1 MIKYLR
7 KKQLG
12 LNLFFIIL
20 SLTYIIPFLILISVS
35 FSREQDVWKYG
46 YSILPKNFD
55 LTAYKWVFRNPG
67 QILQAYKVTIA
78 FSVLHV
84 FTTVIVTL
92 LAAYPLS
99 RKDFKYRNVIT
110 GLMFFT
116 LLFSAGT
123 VPHYIWNTQYLHL
136 GNTLWIYFLPGSL
149 QVWNVFMIRT
159 FMQGIPYELTEAA
172 TIDGASEWDVFFKV
186 MIPLTK
192 PGIATIALLTFLGS
206 WNNWITSMLY
216 ITKDELISLQYFL
229 QRILEEAEFLR
240 ENEQAANLIGQND
253 IPSETVR
260 FAMAVTVAGPA
271 LFVFPFFQK
280 YFVKGITIGGVK
292 G

>member
-1 MIKYLR
+1 MIK
-7 KKQLG
+7 KIKGKQLG
-12 LNLFFIIL
+12 LNLFFTVL
-20 SLTYIIPFLILISVS
+20 SLTFIIPFLILIAVS
-35 FSREQDVWKYG
+35 LSNEQDVWQYG
-46 YSILPKNFD
+46 YRLVPKRFD

-67 QILQAYKVTIA
+67 QILQAYKVTA
-78 FSVLHV
+78 TFSILHMI
-84 FTTVIVTL
+84 TTVFVTL

-99 RKDFKYRNVIT
+99 RKEFKYRNIIT

-123 VPHYIWNTQYLHL
+123 VPKYIWNTQFLNL
-136 GNTLWIYFLPGSL
+136 GNTIWIYVLPGTL

-172 TIDGASEWDVFFKV
+172 IIDGAGEWSVFLRI

-206 WNNWITSMLY
+206 WNNWMTSLLY
-216 ITKDELISLQYFL
+216 ITKDELVSLQYFL

-240 ENEQAANLIGQND
+240 ENEAASQLMGGND

-260 FAMAVTVAGPA
+260 FAMAITVAGPA

>member
-1 MIKYLR
+1 MFRYLR
-7 KKQLG
+7 RKQFG
-12 LNLFFIIL
+12 LNLFFTIL
-20 SLTYIIPFLILISVS
+20 SLSYIIPFMILLSVS
-35 FSREQDVWKYG
+35 FSREQDVWQYG
-46 YSILPKNFD
+46 YSILPRNFD
-55 LTAYKWVFRNPG
+55 LTAYKWVFKNPA
-67 QILQAYKVTIA
+67 QILQAYKVTIT

-84 FTTVIVTL
+84 FTTVFVTL

-99 RKDFKYRNVIT
+99 RKEFKLRGIIT

-123 VPHYIWNTQYLHL
+123 VPHYIWNTRYLHL
-136 GNTLWIYFLPGSL
+136 GNTIWIYVLPGTL

-159 FMQGIPYELTEAA
+159 FMQGIPFELTEAA
-172 TIDGASEWDVFFKV
+172 TIDGATEWDVFFKI

-206 WNNWITSMLY
+206 WNNWMTSMLY

-240 ENEQAANLIGQND
+240 ENEQAANLMSQND

-260 FAMAVTVAGPA
+260 FAMAITVAGPA

>member
-1 MIKYLR
+1 M
-7 KKQLG
+7 
-12 LNLFFIIL
+12 L
-20 SLTYIIPFLILISVS
+20 SLSYIVPFLILIAVS
-35 FSREQDVWKYG
+35 LSNEQDVWNYG
-46 YSILPKNFD
+46 YRLIPKGLE

-67 QILQAYKVTIA
+67 QILQAYKVTA
-78 FSVLHV
+78 TFSIMHMIS
-84 FTTVIVTL
+84 TVVVTL

-99 RKDFKYRNVIT
+99 RKEFKYSNVIT
-110 GLMFFT
+110 GFMFFT
-116 LLFSAGT
+116 LLFGAGT

-136 GNTLWIYFLPGSL
+136 GNTIWIYVLPGSL

-159 FMQGIPYELTEAA
+159 FMQGIPFELTEAA
-172 TIDGASEWDVFFKV
+172 IIDGAGEMSIFTKS

-206 WNNWITSMLY
+206 WNNWMTSLLY
-216 ITKDELISLQYFL
+216 ITKDELVSLQYFL

-240 ENEQAANLIGQND
+240 ENEQAAQLMGTNEL
-253 IPSETVR
+253 PSETVR
-260 FAMAVTVAGPA
+260 FAMAITVAGPA